1 LQICEDNFA
10 ENNKLAKTGIF
21 LEMGLSKSRAVRK
34 RSPNGETHFI
44 IPEYPWDET
53 GKTAEDI
60 DEAEIR
66 RITKKEASKPLLLF
80 RAE

>member
-1 LQICEDNFA
+1 
-10 ENNKLAKTGIF
+10 
-21 LEMGLSKSRAVRK
+21 MSKARAVRK

-44 IPEYPWDET
+44 LPEYPYGET
-53 GKTAEDI
+53 GKTAEYF

-66 RITKKEASKPLLLF
+66 RITKKEASKPLLLL